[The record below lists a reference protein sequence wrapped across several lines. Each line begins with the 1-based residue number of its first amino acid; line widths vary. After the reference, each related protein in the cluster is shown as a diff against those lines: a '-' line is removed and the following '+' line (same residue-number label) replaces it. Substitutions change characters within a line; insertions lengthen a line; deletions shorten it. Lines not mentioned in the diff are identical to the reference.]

1 MAHLIAQ
8 GVGFLKN
15 LAAST
20 WTRSRR
26 ESDILSLS
34 IDAKDNCHIAW
45 MEVEFRGEWIH
56 IYVWLSLFAVRL
68 TITTL
73 LIGCC
78 CLVAKL
84 CLTLCDPMDCSLP
97 GFSVRGVSQARILD
111 WVAISFSS
119 GSSDPGIKPTCLLL
133 QADSLPVRYLGST
146 AHSYFTIQ
154 LRCHLQEF

>member
-1 MAHLIAQ
+1 MFSLEADVVTPNYLFLPIHVTIALALYLL
-8 GVGFLKN
+8 FL
-15 LAAST
+15 LPGT
-20 WTRSRR
+20 
-26 ESDILSLS
+26 
-34 IDAKDNCHIAW
+34 
-45 MEVEFRGEWIH
+45 
-56 IYVWLSLFAVRL
+56 AVVNHC
-68 TITTL
+68 TFFP
-73 LIGCC
+73 GSFFCC